1 MTRKRIEVNATTM
14 NLRDLKKEATAHALA
29 EAAFEL
35 ALERGMNGFV
45 VEDVVQK
52 AGYSRRTFANYFSC
66 KEEAVAVAAV
76 PFDGVEE
83 AIDLFEQIPDSSTPL
98 DALERLMKLRLTA
111 EYFRKIRKLV
121 TLAKDNPTL
130 APYILSVHY
139 KQIAG
144 AQIVLNR
151 LFPNR
156 YSPEYLQLLTGA
168 LTGVIMP
175 MFDGSMNVLLP
186 GQPPEEAPGA
196 LTFDA
201 YMDQVF
207 GYLKNG
213 F

>member
-1 MTRKRIEVNATTM
+1 MTRKRIEVNPTTM
-14 NLRDLKKEATAHALA
+14 NLRDMKKEATAHALA

-66 KEEAVAVAAV
+66 KEEAVSVAAV

-83 AIDLFEQIPDSSTPL
+83 AIDLFERIPESSTPL

-111 EYFRKIRKLV
+111 EYFRRIRQLV
-121 TLAKDNPTL
+121 ALAKENPTL
-130 APYILSVHY
+130 GPYILSVHY
-139 KQIAG
+139 KQIAS

-151 LFPNR
+151 LFHER
-156 YSPEYLQLLTGA
+156 YSPEYMQLLTGA

-186 GQPPEEAPGA
+186 GQAPEEAPGA
-196 LTFDA
+196 LPFET